1 MKTQAVR
8 CSRSIVFVSL
18 LIVVYVTI
26 VRIVNSS
33 VVMCLYYNILLQE
46 LHDRLFF
53 AHPYP
58 TVTNRHTEQPIY
70 LWSPLEGIVADSCYI
85 NDFSSIRMYWV

>member
-1 MKTQAVR
+1 MKAQAVR
-8 CSRSIVFVSL
+8 CSRSCVFVSL

-26 VRIVNSS
+26 VRIVNSN

-46 LHDRLFF
+46 LHDRLFI

-58 TVTNRHTEQPIY
+58 TVTNRLTEQPIY
-70 LWSPLEGIVADSCYI
+70 LWSPLRRDYC
-85 NDFSSIRMYWV
+85 

>member
-1 MKTQAVR
+1 MKTQAVD
-8 CSRSIVFVSL
+8 CCKSRVFISL
-18 LIVVYVTI
+18 LMFVYVTI

-46 LHDRLFF
+46 LHDRLFI

-70 LWSPLEGIVADSCYI
+70 LWSPLRRDCC
-85 NDFSSIRMYWV
+85 

>member
-1 MKTQAVR
+1 MTHINKKMIAPML
-8 CSRSIVFVSL
+8 F
-18 LIVVYVTI
+18 
-26 VRIVNSS
+26 SS
-33 VVMCLYYNILLQE
+33 VVMCLYYNALLQE

-70 LWSPLEGIVADSCYI
+70 LWSPLEGIVADSCYV
-85 NDFSSIRMYWV
+85 NDFSFIRMYWV